1 MQDSLAWAPSIL
13 FSPARL
19 GQRQSRL
26 DNPDSAPPS
35 LEARVSRG
43 LGADKQKEPGGTQRG
58 MEAWAG
64 SLPLGI
70 SVSRRSNVTG
80 DHSSLLGQIC
90 P

>member
-35 LEARVSRG
+35 LEARAIKAWGQTSRKNLEG
-43 LGADKQKEPGGTQRG
+43 HKEGWRPGRG
-58 MEAWAG
+58 H
-64 SLPLGI
+64 SPLG
-70 SVSRRSNVTG
+70 SASAEEAM
-80 DHSSLLGQIC
+80 
-90 P
+90 